1 VGATTVGVDETHRR
15 QSAIFRNRRTNLT
28 LLTKLPKFGVLISGI
43 LSPLASLF
51 LYVLVYSILTRTSTN
66 RENDWLFRLSLST
79 VAMTVPCVVTLALAI
94 KDVRRHRLSFFGKI
108 GLVVA
113 FLSLF
118 LVWNP
123 VSDGLERWKQS
134 RNMMLRD
141 VAAPAFEAVDLDG
154 KTQRLADQK
163 GKVVLVNIWA
173 TWCEPCKS
181 EMPKLDHLYRE
192 RKGQGFIVFG
202 LSDEDIGQQRRFL
215 ERTTVTY
222 PLLTINGSVPKLYR
236 DIARY
241 PAIFLIDRV
250 GKLQPAPSPDQPFE
264 NLEAA
269 VDTLLRSR
277 F

>member
-1 VGATTVGVDETHRR
+1 M
-15 QSAIFRNRRTNLT
+15 
-28 LLTKLPKFGVLISGI
+28 TKLSKFGVLVSGI

-51 LYVLVYSILTRTSTN
+51 LYVLVYSILTRSSPD
-66 RENDWLFRLSLST
+66 REEDWLFRLSLST
-79 VAMTVPCVVTLALAI
+79 VAMTVPFVVTLVLAV
-94 KDVRRHRLSFFGKI
+94 KDVRSHRLSFCGKI
-108 GLVVA
+108 GLAIA
-113 FLSLF
+113 FFSLF

-141 VAAPAFEAVDLDG
+141 VAAPPFETVDLDG

-173 TWCEPCKS
+173 TWCEPCKK

-192 RKGQGFIVFG
+192 RKEQGFIVFG
-202 LSDEDIGQQRRFL
+202 LSDEGIGLQRRFL
-215 ERTTVTY
+215 ERTKVTY
-222 PLLTINGSVPKLYR
+222 PLLTINGSVPNLYR

-241 PAIFLIDRV
+241 PAIFLIDRD
-250 GKLQPAPSPDQPFE
+250 GRLQPAPSPDQPFE
-264 NLEAA
+264 KLEAA